1 MKFTDTLKE
10 LEAKATEGPWR
21 KSTGN
26 VGNGIEGYSGKKST
40 LYRDDGYRM
49 VATYQS
55 CEATGK
61 YKQEEENQAAN
72 GELIIFL
79 RNHAKEI
86 INLVEAAESAM
97 EHANFYVEADKEDDH
112 LTRACTYGGMVS
124 SIIDVLKPALAAL
137 NKEQS

>member
-1 MKFTDTLKE
+1 MKLTDTLRE
-10 LEAKATEGPWR
+10 LEAKATSGPWR

-61 YKQEEENQAAN
+61 YKEEEENQKAN
-72 GELIIFL
+72 GDLIIYL
-79 RNHAKEI
+79 RNHAQEI
-86 INLVEAAESAM
+86 INLVEAAENIRDSHIPNIQQFTNEIEDACP
-97 EHANFYVEADKEDDH
+97 EANEAICELRDALEE
-112 LTRACTYGGMVS
+112 V
-124 SIIDVLKPALAAL
+124 LAAL
-137 NKEQS
+137 NKE